1 MDILS
6 IATTLFGNKSS
17 STSSS
22 FSSSTNDTTQKT
34 ENEPGLKSLAA
45 SPHRNRSCISR
56 TNLLCSSHSSSEPSF
71 SVMDTSNEKKKMKRE
86 FPPPIPLLARTEN
99 MLCHMPWVLKRSY
112 KDGRLVMHE
121 VPVKHHEFFKVHR
134 SNGRLV
140 LRMMYM
146 ADDQLAPK
154 KNDIDQ
160 VLANDCDNDDKDIN
174 ILSSSISTLSDGEAP
189 EKNVKSDEADDV
201 VVVDDDD
208 DNEKSTCHEENVLN
222 LDAML
227 LEEEMNVASIKEE

>member
-99 MLCHMPWVLKRSY
+99 LLCHMPWVLKRSY

-160 VLANDCDNDDKDIN
+160 QQRRQDIRRVVSESR
-174 ILSSSISTLSDGEAP
+174 ILSSSMP
-189 EKNVKSDEADDV
+189 EGRIGCLPKDTRNDFLRMGTPTIRPIFS
-201 VVVDDDD
+201 
-208 DNEKSTCHEENVLN
+208 
-222 LDAML
+222 
-227 LEEEMNVASIKEE
+227 